1 MVPLLAVVLLSAP
14 MIFSIA
20 LAAGFSVIIL
30 HKIVQVPASAP
41 IAVPWGEAWDA
52 CAAWVMGILDYI
64 TRRGHHHEVEL
75 PPGVGNRLPDI

>member
-1 MVPLLAVVLLSAP
+1 VVPLLAVVLLSVP

-41 IAVPWGEAWDA
+41 IAVPWGEAWAA
-52 CAAWVMGILDYI
+52 CSAWVMSAWDYI
-64 TRRGHHHEVEL
+64 TRHRHHDDVTL
-75 PPGVGNRLPDI
+75 PPGVGNRIPDI